1 MSRAGGDNQWF
12 IDFPKVH
19 EQFKADLMHDAE
31 QYYKNIDALSL
42 ERERAVIKMVA
53 MPLVVRI
60 QQRKQPSVI
69 FKAQVLLRPFSY

>member
-1 MSRAGGDNQWF
+1 MSRASGDKQWF

-19 EQFKADLMHDAE
+19 EQFKADLMYDAE

-42 ERERAVIKMVA
+42 ERECAVIKMVA